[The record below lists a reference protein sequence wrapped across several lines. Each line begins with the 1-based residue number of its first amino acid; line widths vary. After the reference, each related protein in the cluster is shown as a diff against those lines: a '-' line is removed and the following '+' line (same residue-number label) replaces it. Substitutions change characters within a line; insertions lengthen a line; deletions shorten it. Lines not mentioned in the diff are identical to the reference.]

1 LNVFNRIVMVLVI
14 IVCLVVIPILM
25 TFDLEVISQAR
36 MALDT
41 FEAGLYDARFSMI
54 FIIVCGVLLFLLL
67 ILLWLEMRRP
77 RRKTVHIKAASGGD
91 AQMGIQSVS
100 QSLDYRIDELA
111 GVRKVQ
117 SHIVSRGRDVD
128 VTVDLDTSPSVNI
141 PVLTDQIISLCRDI
155 VETQLGIK
163 IHGPVKV
170 NIRHEPYP
178 RGTMHST
185 GALAKEPVNA
195 PPTGIKPATPVA
207 ADTASWSGASAAV
220 SNANAAPKS
229 EEQKPQGSGDS
240 SGW

>member
-1 LNVFNRIVMVLVI
+1 MNVFNRIVMVVAIIFLLVFI
-14 IVCLVVIPILM
+14 AVLM
-25 TFDLEVISQAR
+25 VFDLQVIAQAR
-36 MALDT
+36 ASLDA
-41 FEAGLYDARFSMI
+41 FEAGLYDGQFSM
-54 FIIVCGVLLFLLL
+54 LFLIICGGMLFVLL

-77 RRKTVHIKAASGGD
+77 RRKTVRIKAASGGD

-117 SHIVSRGRDVD
+117 SHITSRGRDVD
-128 VTVDLDTSPSVNI
+128 VSIDLGTSPSVNI

-178 RGTMHST
+178 RGTMPST
-185 GALAKEPVNA
+185 GALANEPVNT
-195 PPTGIKPATPVA
+195 PPAGIKPVVPASSEA
-207 ADTASWSGASAAV
+207 ASWGGAPAAA
-220 SNANAAPKS
+220 SNASTTSKP